1 MPVWVL
7 FRFVVGLG
15 TVAQYMVLESWL
27 NEQTENN
34 KRGRVMSIYLVMS
47 NLGTALGQLAITL
60 YPTQDVRPLTFVAI
74 CQVLCILPIALTKR
88 SSPLPQP
95 LRPMDLAYFFKKI
108 PRPMIILF
116 MSGNIVASFYG
127 LAAVYAAKRGLSTE
141 QVALFVSATVIAGLL
156 SQLPI
161 GFLSDRIGRARVL
174 GFSGLVLAGL
184 MFLLWGWI
192 DWPYAA
198 MLVVTIAIGCLQFT
212 LYPTSSGFAN
222 DSIDSDR
229 RVALAGVIYMTYGVG
244 AGIGPL
250 IAGAL
255 MRSGGP
261 GMLYVFTSLCAVVLV
276 LATRVNVSK

>member
-1 MPVWVL
+1 M
-7 FRFVVGLG
+7 
-15 TVAQYMVLESWL
+15 A
-27 NEQTENN
+27 
-34 KRGRVMSIYLVMS
+34 
-47 NLGTALGQLAITL
+47 AL
-60 YPTQDVRPLTFVAI
+60 
-74 CQVLCILPIALTKR
+74 
-88 SSPLPQP
+88 
-95 LRPMDLAYFFKKI
+95 
-108 PRPMIILF
+108 
-116 MSGNIVASFYG
+116 
-127 LAAVYAAKRGLSTE
+127 
-141 QVALFVSATVIAGLL
+141 
-156 SQLPI
+156 I
-161 GFLSDRIGRARVL
+161 GS
-174 GFSGLVLAGL
+174 GL